1 MDGASDV
8 LIHLLRH
15 GETEGGPRYCGRTD
29 VALSTEGWRQMW
41 SAVEGGGPWRAIV
54 SSPLTR
60 CADFAKALARRC
72 DAPLRLDARLREID
86 FGEWEN
92 RAAVEIITSDAQ
104 RLTAFWEDPLR
115 NTPPGGETLTAV
127 QARVLAAW
135 ADIVAERRP
144 TLVVTHG
151 GPLRVIHCHCSQL
164 PLERLLDIPAPHATL
179 QRLRI
184 PMKEHNA

>member
-1 MDGASDV
+1 MDDASDV

-41 SAVEGGGPWRAIV
+41 SAVEDGGSWRAIV
-54 SSPLTR
+54 SSPLRR

-72 DAPLRLDARLREID
+72 DAPMRLDARLREID

-92 RAAVEIITSDAQ
+92 RAAVEIMTGDAQ
-104 RLTAFWEDPLR
+104 RLTAFWEDPLH
-115 NTPPGGETLTAV
+115 NAPPGGERLGAV

-164 PLERLLDIPAPHATL
+164 PLERLLNIPAPHATL

-184 PMKEHNA
+184 PMKENNA